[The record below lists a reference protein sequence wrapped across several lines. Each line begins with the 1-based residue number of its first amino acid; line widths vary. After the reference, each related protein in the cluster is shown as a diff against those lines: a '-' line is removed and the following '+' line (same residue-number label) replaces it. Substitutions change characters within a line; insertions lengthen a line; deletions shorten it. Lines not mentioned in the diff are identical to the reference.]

1 MRRRVRDGLA
11 YRESPAKR
19 APRGTL
25 LFVHG
30 LGESGHCF
38 EGLLGERKL
47 EAFCRVAVDL
57 PGYGASPWDHDP
69 RSLPACAELL
79 SRWLLPLESPIVVLG
94 HSMGGVVGQLLL
106 ELPGPH
112 HSKLRAFVDIEGN
125 LSPPD
130 CAFSGPVAAQDG
142 DAFLANGYPSLL
154 ERLYQDGAR
163 DLALRSYFVSCR
175 LCDPRAYHRHSA
187 ELFEVSQRE
196 DLAQRLA
203 ALTLPKLYVHGS
215 PRGTGARS
223 LALLRDAGVPS
234 IAIDDAGHWPFLD
247 QHDAVADTLVEFL
260 DSAYPSAVTPNT
272 PREAAGPPRNG

>member
-1 MRRRVRDGLA
+1 MRRRFRDGLA
-11 YRESPAKR
+11 YRESLSKG
-19 APRGTL
+19 APLGTL

-30 LGESGHCF
+30 LGESGLCF
-38 EGLLGERKL
+38 EGLLEEEKL

-69 RSLPACAELL
+69 RSLTACAELL
-79 SRWLLPLESPIVVLG
+79 AGWLLPLESPVVVLG
-94 HSMGGVVGQLLL
+94 HSMGGVVAQLLL

-112 HSKLRAFVDIEGN
+112 HAQLRAFADVEGN

-130 CAFSGPVAAQDG
+130 CTFSGPVAAQERG
-142 DAFLANGYPSLL
+142 AFLANGYERLL

-175 LCDPRAYHRHSA
+175 LCDPRAYHRHSG
-187 ELFEVSQRE
+187 ELVEVSQRE

-203 ALTLPKLYVHGS
+203 ALTLPKLYLHGS

-234 IAIDDAGHWPFLD
+234 IAIDGAGHWPFLD
-247 QHDAVADTLVEFL
+247 RHDAVVDALVAFL
-260 DSAYPSAVTPNT
+260 DSAVATITP
-272 PREAAGPPRNG
+272 PEAAGPYLAI